1 MGLRGE
7 WTRGTPGPAVSSS
20 ALTSTESELGDSSL
34 WGVRRLLNG
43 MVLTHITLKVSAN
56 KSHPILDNLTSCGYN
71 YTPY

>member
-43 MVLTHITLKVSAN
+43 MVLTHITLKVPAN